1 MVIFFISFDFSIA
14 TFGPLLCK
22 TASFTWY
29 CSLHFTINFWLKD
42 QWESCNKVVSL
53 NSSEQPVRF
62 ESENFSVYCSSFTH
76 WHAPPISAIH
86 AVYVL
91 PNLGTLSNSFK
102 LFPLSISFGRS
113 LSLWSSIISAYYC
126 TAHYTTTSVS
136 LWLFLSNRTISTLN
150 YRFAPSL
157 SYVFNFS
164 FPQISANLK
173 SVYRLLP
180 LVWLCFIIKQT
191 PHLNESMPKIHQ
203 ITTFIL
209 TTIIW
214 LISCFYQYLN
224 WERITQGAF
233 KSCTVNVSVILL
245 D

>member
-1 MVIFFISFDFSIA
+1 MYI
-14 TFGPLLCK
+14 
-22 TASFTWY
+22 
-29 CSLHFTINFWLKD
+29 
-42 QWESCNKVVSL
+42 
-53 NSSEQPVRF
+53 
-62 ESENFSVYCSSFTH
+62 
-76 WHAPPISAIH
+76 
-86 AVYVL
+86 L

-102 LFPLSISFGRS
+102 LFSLSISFGKS
-113 LSLWSSIISAYYC
+113 LSLRSSIISAYYY

-136 LWLFLSNRTISTLN
+136 LWLFFSNRTISTLV
-150 YRFAPSL
+150 SL

-173 SVYRLLP
+173 SLYRLIP

-224 WERITQGAF
+224 WERIKQDPF
-233 KSCTVNVSVILL
+233 KSSTVNFFVILL

>member
-1 MVIFFISFDFSIA
+1 MYI
-14 TFGPLLCK
+14 
-22 TASFTWY
+22 
-29 CSLHFTINFWLKD
+29 
-42 QWESCNKVVSL
+42 
-53 NSSEQPVRF
+53 
-62 ESENFSVYCSSFTH
+62 
-76 WHAPPISAIH
+76 
-86 AVYVL
+86 L

-102 LFPLSISFGRS
+102 LFSLSISFGRS
-113 LSLWSSIISAYYC
+113 LSLRSSIISAYYC

-136 LWLFLSNRTISTLN
+136 LWLFFSNRTISTLV
-150 YRFAPSL
+150 SL

-173 SVYRLLP
+173 SLYRLIP

-224 WERITQGAF
+224 WERIKQGAF
-233 KSCTVNVSVILL
+233 KRCTVNFSVILL
-245 D
+245 E